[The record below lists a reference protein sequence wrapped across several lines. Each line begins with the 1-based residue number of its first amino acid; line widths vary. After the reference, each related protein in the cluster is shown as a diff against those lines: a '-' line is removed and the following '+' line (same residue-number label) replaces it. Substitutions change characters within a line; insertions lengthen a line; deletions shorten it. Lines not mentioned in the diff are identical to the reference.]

1 LTDVEQPPRDAIAPD
16 PASST
21 EAPAGTVT
29 GADSDSGSDERADA
43 GGDGHAQ
50 QPPAAGQAGAPST
63 ISSSTYDL
71 LRERL
76 RGVAERLRDAAQ
88 ALNGERAE
96 VFASAPM
103 ALAEQDRLRT
113 EQPSTPADA
122 VSVGGLLVFGYNVG
136 AALGKTRTVDD
147 AFELFEMDKAAAN
160 DWTFTPLARQ
170 APNWFLSAPGF
181 QRDAG
186 ELFTYYSDTRLDS
199 LTLHDSRLLMVFRF
213 GPAPDDIRVL
223 RWQLEGDHLRYIDAY
238 GDHDVAS
245 SAAYDFH
252 WTSCGREQL
261 VEGRWQHLVIGDSL
275 YVGFDKNEIQF
286 RIDDVVEGGRTI
298 FREPVAE
305 SGQVIGETAVGF
317 ALIDEIILIRLQPY
331 REQLERFYLYN
342 RLTRAVQRADAI
354 GRNCHLLPEG
364 QGVVFPGG
372 YHLQNGETKVFSTDS
387 TGFAFHA
394 VHRSPN
400 GEDILYVYRRASG
413 EFLLCPYNVVTRTMD
428 TPIGSHGYALFDDGV
443 IVCLR
448 GAPEPQRVH
457 TINVYTSPFCTP
469 DNYSPTVAS
478 DSFFGRTG
486 NPELVRVL
494 GEMISLSRD
503 AADPL
508 FNQAVFEALVA
519 RATTLLDG
527 YGWLN
532 QPEAHGVGSLLAEL
546 RKTAGSVLDE
556 FASVVAT
563 KKEAAERLSDATRA
577 VNDLAADAELPIRD
591 AAAFIDKLAAA
602 RAALGV
608 LSALSEVRQIDHHAL
623 DTLRLQAQGVYGTLA
638 TRAIEFLDT
647 DHSLDS
653 VNNAFDA
660 AEHTGAVAKTA
671 ALVGEQIKAVDETGD
686 RVVLLTD
693 VVGGL
698 EVDDPTRK
706 TSVLGRLA
714 DCLARRNAVRAAL
727 DVRAAS
733 LRSAEADAGFAAAMA
748 VLSQRAT
755 ASISAAADAATCDAA
770 LASLSAELEN
780 AELRYGDVPA
790 FADAIDT
797 RRTELSTAFNQRRD
811 ALAAERTRQID
822 RLTQSA
828 QRILTT
834 IVVRASALPGRTE
847 IDAFFAIDSLVTKVR
862 STAAELRTRGEAGR
876 ASELDVA
883 LGGARDQARRA
894 ANDRAD
900 LFEAGSVRI
909 GTWKFGVNTEPFE
922 LRLDADLADS
932 GHPHFDLRLTGTEL
946 QLPIRDDALAEFA
959 DLAGQNYPSET
970 ATIPRAAYLA
980 FSALTQ
986 DIPTSKIAAYAT
998 SRIEDG
1004 FEPGVHD
1011 ADAMLIV
1018 DALQPWWRVPALR
1031 VSGIDRA
1038 VAGVWV
1044 RSLDIGQRDELAK
1057 ELVALEA
1064 LGVGRSRRAFIK
1076 RVGPPLDAI
1085 AEEAGLKNRFDARVA
1100 CDWLINRSHDAAI
1113 RPDAAKSAERLEA
1126 WARQHGLDLR
1136 RASFGQLV
1144 RWAEDL
1150 EPDAPLSVAA
1160 EAVWKVVDPIVPVA
1174 AGVPTTVTVTGLRS
1188 QHPTIVN
1195 GALTIDP
1202 SDALTTF
1209 MTYRRDGVARFRDF
1223 SDRRRALLAAE
1234 QKRLELDT
1242 LHPTVITSFVR
1253 NRLID
1258 EVYLPLVGDNIARQL
1273 GLNGAAQGLLL
1284 LISPPG
1290 YGKTTLI
1297 EYVASLLGFAL
1308 VKINGPALGD
1318 EVTSLDP
1325 AAAPNVAAAEE
1336 LAKLNRAF
1344 AMANNVIC
1352 YLDDVQHT
1360 SPALLQKFIPL
1371 CDATRRIE
1379 GVLEGQAKTFS
1390 LAGKRFVMVMAA
1402 NPYTSSGASFRIP
1415 DMLAN
1420 RADVHNLGD
1429 VAKSAAAAF
1438 AQSFVENGC
1447 GVNEVVAPVLSRSRQ
1462 DLDVLLRAAGGEP
1475 LRSDDLSHPYG
1486 ATELAQITKTL
1497 SHLLRVRDQL
1507 LKVNAAYIASAT
1519 VDDHLRGEPAFLLQG
1534 SYRNMARIAQRIVPA
1549 MTPAEVDLAVAE
1561 HYRAESQTLAANAGW
1576 NLAKL
1581 GEVLGNA
1588 SPQALAELATMR
1600 ERWKASNV
1608 AGDPLAVMAA
1618 ALRDIAAAVNT
1629 HGVGPASPVA
1639 VLPPPPQPLQ
1649 HPSEQA

>member
-1 LTDVEQPPRDAIAPD
+1 MTDTANEQPAP
-16 PASST
+16 
-21 EAPAGTVT
+21 
-29 GADSDSGSDERADA
+29 
-43 GGDGHAQ
+43 
-50 QPPAAGQAGAPST
+50 QPPDGAGKSAADGQAAAPIAASESGPGDHATSGGATSGGALPSAESAAQPSM
-63 ISSSTYDL
+63 SSSTYDL

-76 RGVAERLRDAAQ
+76 RGVAERLRDAAD
-88 ALNGERAE
+88 ALNSERAE
-96 VFASAPM
+96 VFASVPM

-122 VSVGGLLVFGYNVG
+122 VSVEGLLVFGYNVG
-136 AALGKTRTVDD
+136 ASLGKTRTVDD

-160 DWTFTPLARQ
+160 DWTFTPLSKD
-170 APNWFLSAPGF
+170 APKWFLRDPGF

-186 ELFTYYSDTRLDS
+186 ELFTYYADTRLDS
-199 LTLHDSRLLMVFRF
+199 LTLHESRLLMVFRF
-213 GPAPDDIRVL
+213 GPAPDDVRVL
-223 RWQLEGDHLRYIDAY
+223 RWQLEGEDLRYIDAY
-238 GDHDVAS
+238 GDHDVVQT
-245 SAAYDFH
+245 AAYDFT
-252 WTSCGREQL
+252 WTTAGREQL
-261 VEGRWQHLVIGDSL
+261 VDGRWPHLIIGGSL
-275 YVGFDKNEIQF
+275 YIGFDKREIQF

-298 FREPVAE
+298 FQEPVNE
-305 SGQVIGETAVGF
+305 TGQVIGETAVSY
-317 ALIDEIILIRLQPY
+317 ALMDEIVLVRLQPY
-331 REQLERFYLYN
+331 REQQERFYIFN

-372 YHLQNGETKVFSTDS
+372 YHLQNGETKVFSTDA
-387 TGFAFHA
+387 TGFGFQA

-413 EFLLCPYNVVTRTMD
+413 EFLLCAYNVVTRTMD
-428 TPIGSHGYALFDDGV
+428 TPISSHGYALFDDGV

-448 GAPEPQRVH
+448 GAPEPQRIH

-469 DNYSPTVAS
+469 DNYTPSVPS

-494 GEMISLSRD
+494 GETISLARD
-503 AADPL
+503 AADPQ
-508 FNQAVFEALVA
+508 FNQAIFEALVA
-519 RATTLLDG
+519 RSTTLLDG

-532 QPEAHGVGSLLAEL
+532 QPEAHGVGALLGEL
-546 RKTAGSVLDE
+546 RKTSGSVLDE
-556 FASVVAT
+556 FASVVSA
-563 KKEAAERLSDATRA
+563 KKEAADRLSDATRV
-577 VNDLAADAELPIRD
+577 VNDLAADSELPIRD
-591 AAAFIDKLAAA
+591 APAFIDKLAAA
-602 RAALGV
+602 RQALGV
-608 LSALSEVRQIDHHAL
+608 LSSLSEVRQMDHVAL
-623 DTLRLQAQGVYGTLA
+623 EALKALAQAVYDKLA

-653 VNNAFDA
+653 ITKSYDDA
-660 AEHTGAVAKTA
+660 EREGAVAVTA
-671 ALVGEQIKAVDETGD
+671 SLVNEQMKLVDEAGD

-698 EVDDPTRK
+698 EVEDPTRK

-714 DCLARRNAVRAAL
+714 DALAKRNAVRATL
-727 DVRAAS
+727 DLRAIS
-733 LRSAEADAGFAAAMA
+733 LRSAEAEAGFAAAMA

-755 ASISAAADAATCDAA
+755 ASIAAAADAAACDSA

-797 RRTELSTAFNQRRD
+797 RRSELSTAFNQRRD
-811 ALAAERTRQID
+811 ALAAERTHKID
-822 RLTQSA
+822 RLAQSA
-828 QRILTT
+828 QRILVTVTT
-834 IVVRASALPGRTE
+834 RASALAGRAE
-847 IDAFFAIDSLVTKVR
+847 IDAFFATDSLVTKVR
-862 STAAELRTRGEAGR
+862 ATAAELRNLGEAGR
-876 ASELDVA
+876 SSELEVA
-883 LGGARDQARRA
+883 LSGARDQARRT

-900 LFEAGSVRI
+900 LFEAGTVRI
-909 GTWKFGVNTEPFE
+909 GKWKFGINTEPFE
-922 LRLDADLADS
+922 LRLDSNVTDPA
-932 GHPHFDLRLTGTEL
+932 HPMFELRLTGTEL
-946 QLPIRDDALAEFA
+946 RMPIREGALAQFA

-970 ATIPRAAYLA
+970 TTIPRAAYLA

-986 DIPTSKIAAYAT
+986 DIPTSGISAYAT

-1011 ADAMLIV
+1011 ADAVRIV
-1018 DALQPWWRVPALR
+1018 EALQPWWTVPAVR

-1038 VAGVWV
+1038 VAGVWL
-1044 RSLDIGQRDELAK
+1044 RSLDLRQHDELAK
-1057 ELVALEA
+1057 ELIALEA
-1064 LGVGRSRRAFIK
+1064 LGIGKSRKAFIK
-1076 RVGPPLDAI
+1076 RVGPQLDSI
-1085 AEEAGLKNRFDARVA
+1085 ASEAGLKHRFDARVA
-1100 CDWLINRSHDAAI
+1100 CDWLINRSQEAAV
-1113 RPDAAKSAERLEA
+1113 RPDAAKAAEHLES
-1126 WARQHGLDLR
+1126 WGSEHGLDLR
-1136 RASFGQLV
+1136 HATFGQLV
-1144 RWAEDL
+1144 RWAQDL
-1150 EPDAPLSVAA
+1150 DPASPISVAA
-1160 EAVWKVVDPIVPVA
+1160 EAVWKILDPNVA
-1174 AGVPTTVTVTGLRS
+1174 IATGVPTTVTVTGLRS
-1188 QHPTIVN
+1188 QHPAIVN
-1195 GALTIDP
+1195 GSLTLDP
-1202 SDALTTF
+1202 SDSLTNF
-1209 MTYRRDGVARFRDF
+1209 MTYRRDGVDRFRQF
-1223 SDRRRALLAAE
+1223 SESRRILLTNE
-1234 QKRLELDT
+1234 QQRLELDT

-1258 EVYLPLVGDNIARQL
+1258 EVYLPLVGDNVARQL

-1325 AAAPNVAAAEE
+1325 AAAPNLAAAEE

-1360 SPALLQKFIPL
+1360 SPELLQKFIPL

-1379 GVLEGQAKTFS
+1379 GVLEGEAKTFS

-1402 NPYTSSGASFRIP
+1402 NPYTSSGSSFRIP

-1429 VAKSAAAAF
+1429 VALSAAAAF

-1447 GVNEVVAPVLSRSRQ
+1447 GVNEVVAPVLSRGKQ
-1462 DLDVLLRAAGGEP
+1462 DLDVLLRAAAGQP
-1475 LRSDDLSHPYG
+1475 LRSDDLIHPYG
-1486 ATELAQITKTL
+1486 ATELTQITKTL

-1519 VDDHLRGEPAFLLQG
+1519 VDDHLRGEPSFLLQG

-1549 MTPAEVDLAVAE
+1549 MTPAEVDLAVGE
-1561 HYRAESQTLAANAGW
+1561 HYRAESQTLAAAAGW

-1581 GEVLGNA
+1581 GEVLGTA
-1588 SPQALAELATMR
+1588 SPEALAGLNQMR
-1600 ERWKASNV
+1600 KRWKESNV

-1618 ALRDIAAAVNT
+1618 ALRDIAGAVNAHNNGT
-1629 HGVGPASPVA
+1629 P
-1639 VLPPPPQPLQ
+1639 LPPPPTPVF
-1649 HPSEQA
+1649 